1 MGSGAKAVVGPACAM
16 WSLLVRFGAWHW
28 VATGGHPSA
37 GVRHTTWR
45 SRISHGELESQLL
58 SGARP
63 VPLSVLGL
71 PCVSVPRSVGS
82 TGDAAPRL
90 CSSEARGLCHPGPV
104 QLCFPLAGPLLRC
117 HTVCRDLRESQRKE
131 SWASL
136 SKSISLKEYV
146 WHAVLPFKEPWGG
159 HVSAV
164 RGHSGWDRQRAPT
177 GRAASASAPAQSGLA
192 LL

>member
-1 MGSGAKAVVGPACAM
+1 MCHVESTGAVWCVALGGDWRPSIS
-16 WSLLVRFGAWHW
+16 WSQAHNLAQPHF
-28 VATGGHPSA
+28 
-37 GVRHTTWR
+37 TWR
-45 SRISHGELESQLL
+45 VGIS
-58 SGARP
+58 A
-63 VPLSVLGL
+63 PLWCSPSPSVLGL

-164 RGHSGWDRQRAPT
+164 RGHSGWDRQWAPT